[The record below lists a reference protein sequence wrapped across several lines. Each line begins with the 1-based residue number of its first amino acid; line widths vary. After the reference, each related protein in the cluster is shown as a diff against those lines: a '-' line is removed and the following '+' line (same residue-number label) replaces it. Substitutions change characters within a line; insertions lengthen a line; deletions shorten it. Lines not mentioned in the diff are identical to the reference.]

1 VNAGPQLITVDRQR
15 CRGCWRCVRLCPT
28 HAIRAADGSAEVIAQ
43 KCIGCGACVSGCRNG
58 SFRVRNDGAL
68 VDALL
73 GSGRTV
79 VALLATEFVAAMH
92 PMAPEEV
99 ESALEAAGF
108 YAVESTLLG
117 EEVVALE
124 YEARHAAR
132 SGVPVIRSTCPVVSD
147 WVRRYHPALV
157 GALAS
162 VVPPY
167 IAQAAIIKSLYPAGT
182 AVVYVS
188 PCWARKDEALLPE
201 FGGVVDAA
209 IGFDELKR
217 AFGRLE
223 ASGPRQSRDR
233 RPSAERRPEPL
244 KEVSL
249 TDGYPRS
256 TLASHLMIDSSV
268 KVVRGLADL
277 DALLTAIVAGETAPA
292 IIDALNCEGCID
304 GPAVNPGISLFAK
317 RNLEAAERHRRARTA
332 TSSREVVRH
341 LPPIELRRS
350 FEPAN
355 VAVPV
360 PDDATLREILR
371 EAGFVAEGDLVDCR
385 GCGYDSCL
393 EHAAAVYRGE
403 STWEVCFP
411 VQRRRLAEEMA
422 QLQESATLDALTG
435 LWNRRVFSDRLDDEC
450 ARHARYGGTLCLLML
465 DLDVFKAVN
474 DQHGHISGD
483 AVLVAVADLLRRTLR
498 ATDLPCRYGGDEFAV
513 VLPQTAK
520 TEAFAVAEKVRRAVS
535 DLVVE
540 VAPGGAPRRLEV
552 RVSIGVAASRPGTE
566 PLELLEAA
574 DRALYQ
580 AKEMGRDQVRLAPG

>member
-1 VNAGPQLITVDRQR
+1 
-15 CRGCWRCVRLCPT
+15 VRLCPT
-28 HAIRAADGSAEVIAQ
+28 HAIRATDGAAEVIAE

-58 SFRVRNDGAL
+58 SFKVRSDGAL

-73 GSGRTV
+73 SSGRTV

-132 SGVPVIRSTCPVVSD
+132 SGVPVIRSTCPVVND

-157 GALAS
+157 GALAT

-167 IAQAAIIKSLYPAGT
+167 VAQASIIKSLYPAGT
-182 AVVYVS
+182 AVVYMS
-188 PCWARKDEALLPE
+188 PCYARKDEALLPE
-201 FGGVVDAA
+201 FEGVVDAA

-217 AFGRLE
+217 AIGRLD
-223 ASGPRQSRDR
+223 ASGARQNHDHRSGV
-233 RPSAERRPEPL
+233 ERRPEPL

-268 KVVRGLADL
+268 KVVRGLSDL
-277 DALLTAIVAGETAPA
+277 DALLTAIEAGETAPA

-304 GPAVNPGISLFAK
+304 GPTVDPGMSLFAK
-317 RNLEAAERHRRARTA
+317 RNLEAAERHRRVRTA

-341 LPPIELRRS
+341 LPPVELRRS
-350 FEPAN
+350 FTAAPVVVPA
-355 VAVPV
+355 
-360 PDDATLREILR
+360 PDEDTLRGILR
-371 EAGFVAEGDLVDCR
+371 EAGFATDADLVDCR
-385 GCGYDSCL
+385 GCGYDTCI
-393 EHAAAVYRGE
+393 EHAAAVYRGD

-411 VQRRRLAEEMA
+411 VQRRRLAEEVA
-422 QLQESATLDALTG
+422 ELQESATLDALTG
-435 LWNRRVFSDRLDDEC
+435 LWNRRVFSDRLADEC
-450 ARHARYGGTLCLLML
+450 ARYARYGGALCLIML
-465 DLDVFKAVN
+465 DIDDFKSVN
-474 DQHGHISGD
+474 DRFGHVTGD
-483 AVLVAVADLLRRTLR
+483 TVLTAVADLLRATLR
-498 ATDLPCRYGGDEFAV
+498 TTDLPCRYGGDEFAV

-520 TEAFAVAEKVRRAVS
+520 TEAFGVAEKVRAAVTGMS
-535 DLVVE
+535 VE
-540 VAPGGAPRRLEV
+540 VAPGGTPARVEV
-552 RVSIGVAASRPGTE
+552 RVSIGVAAARPGSE
-566 PLELLEAA
+566 PLEVLEAA

-580 AKEMGRDQVRLAPG
+580 AKAMGRDQVRLAPG